1 MNKLEEPGPHV
12 RGTTCS
18 PCIHTAGSPATDTG
32 GPGPLMGNHLHPRHL
47 SRKGA
52 GRRAQ
57 RGRPSDR
64 RRATRPSTGTHQGV
78 ATGRDAP
85 SRIPSKHR
93 THRTAAHPRCE
104 SRNYQ
109 GGKSQLPS
117 SFGSGFVSR
126 LLLPPARRSLQ
137 GEKERGPRSWDPLA
151 LHTYPHSRVPIGH
164 GQGSQVPT
172 GGTTCALFH

>member
-18 PCIHTAGSPATDTG
+18 PCIHTPGSPATDTG

-64 RRATRPSTGTHQGV
+64 RRAARPSTGTHQGV

-117 SFGSGFVSR
+117 SFGAGFLSR
-126 LLLPPARRSLQ
+126 FLPPPPARRPLQ
-137 GEKERGPRSWDPLA
+137 EEKEMDPRNWGPARSPHKPPLKGPNR
-151 LHTYPHSRVPIGH
+151 L
-164 GQGSQVPT
+164 
-172 GGTTCALFH
+172 

>member
-1 MNKLEEPGPHV
+1 MNKLEEPGPHA

-18 PCIHTAGSPATDTG
+18 PCIHTPGSPATDTG

-47 SRKGA
+47 SRKDA

-57 RGRPSDR
+57 RGGPSDR

-93 THRTAAHPRCE
+93 THRTAAHPHASPEITRERASC
-104 SRNYQ
+104 
-109 GGKSQLPS
+109 PAS
-117 SFGSGFVSR
+117 S
-126 LLLPPARRSLQ
+126 LPPRDIHCRKRREWAPAT
-137 GEKERGPRSWDPLA
+137 GDPLA
-151 LHTYPHSRVPIGH
+151 LHTNPHSRVPIGYD
-164 GQGSQVPT
+164 QGSQAPT